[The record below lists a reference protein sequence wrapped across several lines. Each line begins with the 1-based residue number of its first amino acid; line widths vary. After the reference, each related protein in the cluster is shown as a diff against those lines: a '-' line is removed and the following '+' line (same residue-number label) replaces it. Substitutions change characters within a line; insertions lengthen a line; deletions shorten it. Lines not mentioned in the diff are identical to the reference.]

1 MAARYATVREAAE
14 VLGMTPHALRYH
26 LREGHLR
33 GVRLGTSWRVDM
45 EGLERG
51 SDGLGAGD
59 HAVHRRHD
67 ALRDASVKDSAPVR

>member
-1 MAARYATVREAAE
+1 MSRYATVREAAE
-14 VLGMTPHALRYH
+14 ALGMTQHALRYH

-45 EGLERG
+45 EDLERRR
-51 SDGLGAGD
+51 DGLGAGE

-67 ALRDASVKDSAPVR
+67 ALRDASLDQDAPVR